1 MDLLTLELGS
11 TGRGVTAV
19 MEINKE
25 LFTHMGINEEYS
37 ETINRPSMTYWQDA
51 WRRLK
56 KNKVAMAGIVV
67 LVVFTL
73 MAIIGP
79 YMVSYT
85 YNDTNLELLHQ
96 PPGKLHWFGTDALG
110 RDMWARVWMGA
121 RVSLFIGLAAA
132 FIESIL
138 GIIIGGLSGYLGGKA
153 DLFIMR
159 FVDIM
164 IAIPE
169 LIFVILIMV
178 MVGSGILPIIIAFAI
193 TGWLRMARLVRG
205 QILQLK
211 EQEFVLAAR
220 TLGANPKRLI
230 FRHLIPNTL
239 GVIIV
244 TLTMAVPQAIFYEA
258 FLSFIGIGIRPP
270 LSSWGQ
276 LANAGAQVFEIYP
289 FELLIPAVFIS
300 LTMLS
305 LNLLGDGLRDAL
317 DPKLRK

>member
-1 MDLLTLELGS
+1 
-11 TGRGVTAV
+11 
-19 MEINKE
+19 MEIDKE
-25 LFTHMGINEEYS
+25 LFVHVGIDEVYS
-37 ETINRPSMTYWQDA
+37 ESINRPSLTYWQDA

-56 KNKVAMAGIVV
+56 KNKVAMAGMIII
-67 LVVFTL
+67 LLFAF
-73 MAIIGP
+73 MAIAGP
-79 YMVSYT
+79 YMVEFT
-85 YNDTNLELLHQ
+85 YNTNNLELLHQ
-96 PPGKLHWFGTDALG
+96 PPGKVHWFGTDALG
-110 RDMWARVWMGA
+110 RDLWARVWMGA

-132 FIESIL
+132 VIESIL

-153 DLFIMR
+153 DMLIMR

-164 IAIPE
+164 ISIPE
-169 LIFVILIMV
+169 LIFIILIMV
-178 MVGSGILPIIIAFAI
+178 IVGSGIFPIILAFAI

-205 QILQLK
+205 QVLQLK

-220 TLGANPKRLI
+220 TLGANSRRLI
-230 FRHLIPNTL
+230 FKHLIPNTL

-244 TLTMAVPQAIFYEA
+244 TLTMAVPGAIFYEA

-270 LSSWGQ
+270 QSSWGQ
-276 LANAGAQVFEIYP
+276 LANAGAKVFEIYP

-317 DPKLRK
+317 DPRLRK

>member
-1 MDLLTLELGS
+1 MVD
-11 TGRGVTAV
+11 
-19 MEINKE
+19 IDKE
-25 LFTHMGINEEYS
+25 LFTHVGIDEEFS
-37 ETINRPSMTYWQDA
+37 EVINRPSMTYWQDA

-56 KNKVAMAGIVV
+56 KNKIAMGGMVLIALFTFMSIV
-67 LVVFTL
+67 
-73 MAIIGP
+73 GP
-79 YMVSYT
+79 YMTEYT
-85 YNDTNLELLHQ
+85 YNTNNLELLHQ
-96 PPGKLHWFGTDALG
+96 PPGKEHWFGTDALG

-132 FIESIL
+132 VVETIL
-138 GIIIGGLSGYLGGKA
+138 GIIIGGLSGYMGGKA
-153 DLFIMR
+153 DMFIMR

-164 IAIPE
+164 ISIPE
-169 LIFVILIMV
+169 LIFIILIMV
-178 MVGSGILPIIIAFAI
+178 IVGSGILPIILAFAI

-205 QILQLK
+205 QVLQLK
-211 EQEFVLAAR
+211 EQEFVLAAK
-220 TLGANPKRLI
+220 TLGADSKRLV
-230 FRHLIPNTL
+230 FKHLIPNTL

-244 TLTMAVPQAIFYEA
+244 TLTMAVPSAIFYEA

-317 DPKLRK
+317 DPRLRK